1 MKRTTRT
8 DAPQKRRAE
17 QMSRGNQVPSSAL
30 TSEGRLR
37 VAIEHVEPEVDGGRY
52 PIKRELGDTIVVQA
66 DLFADGHDV
75 IRGLLRYRHEHQDE
89 WLETPLSFSGNDRWQ
104 ASFEVRELGHYRY
117 SIIGWVDHFATWQ
130 RDMRKRLI
138 AQQDVT
144 VDILIG
150 TQLIEKAYGH
160 ASDTSR
166 RRLKDIQAAVSRCD
180 PRSQTQLD
188 LLLGQDVAE
197 VMADCVDHRLRS
209 SYDREL
215 LVVVDRPKA
224 RFSAWYEMFPRSTT
238 DEGQPHGTFKDCESR
253 LSYIAEMGFDVLY
266 LPPIHPIG
274 ETHRKGPNNNPRGD
288 SASVGSPWAI
298 GARSGGHK
306 AIHSQLGSLEDFKQL
321 LAVAREKGIE
331 IALDLAF
338 QCSPDHPYVKQHPE
352 WFITRPDGTI
362 QFAENPPKQYQDIFP
377 LNFES
382 DAFPELW
389 KELRGVIQ
397 YWIDH
402 GIRIFRVDNP
412 HTKPFLFWKWLIG
425 DVKAAYPE
433 TIFLAEA
440 FTRPKV
446 MYHLAKVGFTQSYTY
461 FAWRN
466 SKPELTDYFTELTK
480 SPVREF
486 FRPNLWTNTPDIL
499 TEHLQHGGRPVFM
512 VRLALAAAYP
522 ETIFLAEAFTRPKVM
537 YHLAKVG
544 FTQSYTYFAWRNSK
558 PELTDYFTE
567 LTKSPVREFFRPNLW
582 TNTPDILTEH
592 LQHGG
597 RPVFMVRLALAATLG
612 SNYGIYGP
620 AFELYENR
628 PQKPGSEEYLDSEK
642 YEVRRWDITR
652 PDSLKEFIGLINRI
666 RRENPALQ
674 SDGRLQFH
682 PIDNDYLLAYSKQ
695 SPDGSNVIL
704 VVVNLSPHH
713 VHSGWLELDLSA
725 LGIHVNRPFQVHD
738 LLTHA
743 YYVWQGSR
751 NYVQLDPHSVP
762 VQIFAVRRNL
772 RREQDF
778 DYFL

>member
-389 KELRGVIQ
+389 KELRGVVQ

-425 DVKAAYPE
+425 DVK
-433 TIFLAEA
+433 
-440 FTRPKV
+440 
-446 MYHLAKVGFTQSYTY
+446 
-461 FAWRN
+461 
-466 SKPELTDYFTELTK
+466 
-480 SPVREF
+480 
-486 FRPNLWTNTPDIL
+486 
-499 TEHLQHGGRPVFM
+499 
-512 VRLALAAAYP
+512 AAYP

-682 PIDNDYLLAYSKQ
+682 PIDNDYLMAYSKQ